1 MQLCLVLVLVLHL
14 AGAAHLAVSISV
26 LIDGLAANVTAVAS
40 HTGAKELQ
48 LAARTAAHQFC
59 QAHSADD
66 GCIDRLG
73 RELHTRLLQLARTR
87 QASAG
92 HHQQEAAERWL
103 WYVPRPGGAFNQLDQ
118 LWEFAQ
124 LSIAVN
130 RRLVLPIVA
139 PSVHG
144 LARAGIPF
152 EALWSADAMT
162 RSLSVV
168 AAAAAAAAAAAVATG
183 VSATAAAAEASRMPA
198 AGTTAQFVHACS
210 GVVDFLGASGFN
222 RRLGTREARYPSLA
236 GVVLRRTV
244 LRGGELRPL
253 EGPGGRL
260 AICPGASMAGV
271 LRAHAATD
279 AAPCLGLSYA
289 EAEEAGAGSHRGD
302 GRGEK
307 CASAGVDEPHMISPR
322 FLTALQMAGLPP
334 FSRACPNV
342 AGSGSQW
349 AARWGAAAVEAQA
362 HGVEGEVVRR
372 SALQW
377 RREWGGRELMAAAW
391 SAAAI
396 GLRPRAELAQTAQQV
411 LALLRSIDSSK
422 GCGRGHR
429 IVAAHVRL
437 GDFEQH
443 CASLAQRS
451 GSAALDGCW
460 PSASEIVQSV
470 HAQCAL
476 PQARACATA
485 ECSSS
490 SSCTT
495 PNLPCRVLVFTN
507 PAAADSLAA
516 ELEVAAAARPGGAS
530 GMSFH
535 TLDRIFSVGSAGAVS
550 AVDSAPRWLRFA
562 LQALSAAERLAVEQA
577 LMQWA
582 DGFVG
587 NAFSSLSGVVF
598 HQRLLRGAD
607 VDVWRSWDHA
617 LPHWN
622 MSSCPLWA
630 ERGQPRRK

>member
-1 MQLCLVLVLVLHL
+1 
-14 AGAAHLAVSISV
+14 
-26 LIDGLAANVTAVAS
+26 
-40 HTGAKELQ
+40 
-48 LAARTAAHQFC
+48 
-59 QAHSADD
+59 
-66 GCIDRLG
+66 
-73 RELHTRLLQLARTR
+73 
-87 QASAG
+87 
-92 HHQQEAAERWL
+92 
-103 WYVPRPGGAFNQLDQ
+103 

-124 LSIAVN
+124 LSVAVN

-168 AAAAAAAAAAAVATG
+168 AAAAAAAAVATG

-210 GVVDFLGASGFN
+210 GVVDFLGATGFT

-236 GVVLRRTV
+236 GVVLRRTG
-244 LRGGELRPL
+244 RGGGELRPL

-289 EAEEAGAGSHRGD
+289 EAEEAGAGSLRGD

-307 CASAGVDEPHMISPR
+307 CASAGVDEPHTISPR
-322 FLTALQMAGLPP
+322 FLTALQTAGLPP

-342 AGSGSQW
+342 AGFGSQW

-362 HGVEGEVVRR
+362 HGMEEEFVRR

-391 SAAAI
+391 SAAVI

-411 LALLRSIDSSK
+411 LALLRGIDSSK

-470 HAQCAL
+470 RAQCAL
-476 PQARACATA
+476 PQARAHAAA
-485 ECSSS
+485 ECSSSSSSS

-495 PNLPCRVLVFTN
+495 PKLPCRVLVFTN
-507 PAAADSLAA
+507 PAAANSLAA

-617 LPHWN
+617 LPRWN
-622 MSSCPLWA
+622 LSVCPLWA